1 MNIQSVLYTQIKNK
15 NEMKIQARA
24 WKQFISSNSR
34 LLSFPHRI
42 RFAVQI
48 ILSVLLA
55 AVIVSHSRQSRS
67 LRGFFWQA

>member
-1 MNIQSVLYTQIKNK
+1 
-15 NEMKIQARA
+15 MKIQPRA

-42 RFAVQI
+42 RYAVQI

-67 LRGFFWQA
+67 LRGFFLAGVIPKTSTVTYINLTE